1 VEPIVPLAGKNPP
14 RARFCD
20 LVSESVTIAQPATIP
35 AGSPVR
41 DTAVDLLV
49 VGSGTGMAA
58 ALAAAERG
66 LKVLIVEKS
75 AYVGGST
82 ARSGGAL
89 WLPAS
94 PILEENGA
102 GDTMARA
109 ETYLESVVAGT
120 APPQRSTAFLAQLA
134 ETVEMLRRTTPMRFM
149 WARDYS
155 DYHPEHPGGTAA
167 GRTCECKPLNTSVL
181 GRYRSKLR
189 PGVMKVSIPMP
200 TTGADYR
207 WMNLMA
213 RVPRKGLPLIAKRLG
228 QGVGGLLLGRHY
240 AAGGQALAA
249 GLFAGVLRAG
259 IPVWTETALVR
270 LTSEGTKVTGAVVE
284 HDGQEI
290 TVTARRGIV
299 LSAGGFDHSM
309 DMRWKFQSESLGD
322 HASLGAETNTGD
334 AIRIAQEVGAATDL
348 MDQAWWFP
356 AVAPLPGGAPVVMLA
371 ERSLPGSLIV
381 DQSGN
386 RFVNEA
392 TDYMSFGQRLL
403 ELERA
408 GAPVESMWI
417 VFDQKY
423 RNSYV
428 FGAEL
433 FPRMR
438 VPQPWYDAGIAHQS
452 ASIAELGRSIGVS
465 QQTLLATLSRFNEMS
480 RAGDDSDFHRGRSA
494 YDRYYGDPTVTP
506 NPNLRAL
513 EEGPF
518 YAVKVVLSDLGTCGG
533 LRADERA
540 RVLREDGSVIDGL
553 YAIGNTAANAFGA
566 TYPGAGATI
575 AQGLVYGYIAAQDAA
590 GT

>member
-1 VEPIVPLAGKNPP
+1 
-14 RARFCD
+14 
-20 LVSESVTIAQPATIP
+20 VTSAQSAAIP
-35 AGSPVR
+35 AGLPVS
-41 DTAVDLLV
+41 DTTVDLLV
-49 VGSGTGMAA
+49 IGSGTGMAA

-94 PILEENGA
+94 PVLDENGA

-109 ETYLESVVAGT
+109 GTYLESVVAGT
-120 APPQRSTAFLAQLA
+120 APPQRSTAFLAHLA
-134 ETVEMLRRTTPMRFM
+134 ETVEMLRRTTPLRFM
-149 WARDYS
+149 WAREYS
-155 DYHPEHPGGTAA
+155 DYHPEQPGGMAA
-167 GRTCECKPLNTSVL
+167 GRTCECKPFNTSVL
-181 GRYRSKLR
+181 GPYRSRLR
-189 PGVMKVSIPMP
+189 PGVMKASIPMP

-213 RVPRKGLPLIAKRLG
+213 RVPRKGIPLIVKRLG

-259 IPVWTETALVR
+259 IGVWTETSLVR
-270 LTSEGTKVTGAVVE
+270 LTTDGAEVTGAVVQ
-284 HDGQEI
+284 HDGKQF

-299 LSAGGFDHSM
+299 LAAGGFDHGM
-309 DMRWKFQSESLGD
+309 DMRWKFQSESLGE
-322 HASLGAETNTGD
+322 HASLGAESNTGD
-334 AIRIAQEVGAATDL
+334 AIRMAQDVGAAIDL

-381 DQSGN
+381 DQNGS

-403 ELERA
+403 KLERA
-408 GAPVESMWI
+408 GTPVESMWI
-417 VFDQKY
+417 LFDQKY

-438 VPQPWYDAGIAHQS
+438 IPQAWYDAGIARR
-452 ASIAELGRSIGVS
+452 ADSIAELGRLIGVS
-465 QQTLLATLSRFNEMS
+465 EETLLATVSRFNEMCC
-480 RAGDDSDFHRGRSA
+480 AGDDSDFHRGRSA
-494 YDRYYGDPTVTP
+494 YDRYYGDPTITP

-513 EEGPF
+513 NEGPF
-518 YAVKVVLSDLGTCGG
+518 YAVKMVLSDLGTCGG

-575 AQGLVYGYIAAQDAA
+575 AQGLVYGYIAAHDAA
-590 GT
+590 GK